1 MDTPLLMLVFLVP
14 LSAYV
19 AYRLGFRAGCKE
31 GRADAR
37 DMVANYNYYLSSP
50 TLRMLTRA
58 LYEFGEGKEID
69 GERKEADAKQIVADK
84 LERRAAGKEG
94 LQ

>member
-1 MDTPLLMLVFLVP
+1 MDTPLLIPLFFGPL

-84 LERRAAGKEG
+84 LERGKEG